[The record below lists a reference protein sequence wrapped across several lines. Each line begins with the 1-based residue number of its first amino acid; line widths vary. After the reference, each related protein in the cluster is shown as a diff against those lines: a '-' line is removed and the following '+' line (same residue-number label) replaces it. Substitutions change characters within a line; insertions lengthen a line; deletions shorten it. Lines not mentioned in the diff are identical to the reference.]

1 MEISTTAPNPSGA
14 QGDQDDFK
22 QHVEQNNE
30 TSLVKILGLYLK
42 SNSIAFSDGAIRN
55 LPEASYDEFDA
66 VQAVNAL
73 KVLNFQASFGQIK
86 FRKLLKF
93 KTENLICFD
102 NSGSAFLLEIGTE
115 AKTFV
120 ITKSEYDETVSIS
133 ITAAELKDMFNGYA
147 IIAEKDLSGSNNR
160 NEKNWFFG
168 SLAQSKFLYFQVIFA
183 AAVSSF
189 LGLSTSLFIMVVYD
203 RVVPNEAIESLI
215 ALTIGVAIALG
226 FDLVIKMLR
235 AYFIDQAGRRADDR
249 MSRLVFDKISRLDT
263 SGKQRQSGALAGVVR
278 EFDTLREFFTSATL
292 VAVVDLPFVFFFIWI
307 ISLIA
312 GPLAIVSILAVPTV
326 IFVSLIIQP
335 FLSRIAENSME
346 QSFSK
351 QAVLVETLQGLETIK
366 ASGAEKLMRKRYQTA
381 ASAQADYGLK
391 TRFLSQFAINWSASV
406 QQFAQVATIFYG
418 VFLIRDG
425 VVTMGALIAAVILGG
440 RALAP
445 LTQVA
450 QAMSRANSAKQA
462 YKNINKL
469 FTDGAPTMAQDGG
482 LSRGHIQGT
491 LELQRVDFSFPE
503 SRSTTISDLS
513 LKIPQGQK
521 VAIVGKMGCGKST
534 FLRLISGLVQPTA
547 GSVLVDGIDLR
558 QLNESDLRRN
568 LGVMLQEN
576 WLFSGTV
583 RENLQLGFNQ
593 YSDEHILNISKVAG
607 LDDFIS
613 KTPNGYDFMLQE
625 KGAGLSGGQRQTIA
639 LARALIHN
647 PPILVLDEPT
657 SAMDT
662 GTEKLVVERL
672 SEWSK
677 DKTVFVVTHRKA
689 ILQMV
694 DRVLVIDEGKIVT
707 DTTPDK
713 L

>member
-1 MEISTTAPNPSGA
+1 LEISTTAPNPSGPEEK
-14 QGDQDDFK
+14 QDDVTK
-22 QHVEQNNE
+22 HSEQNNE

-42 SNSIAFSDGAIRN
+42 SNNIAFSDGAIRD
-55 LPEASYDEFDA
+55 LPETSYDEFDA

-73 KVLNFQASFGQIK
+73 KKLNFQASFGQIK

-93 KTENLICFD
+93 KTANLICFD
-102 NSGSAFLLEIGTE
+102 NSGSAFLLENGTE
-115 AKTFV
+115 AKTFI
-120 ITKSEYDETVSIS
+120 ITKSEYDEIVSIS
-133 ITAAELKDMFNGYA
+133 VTAAELETIFNGYA

-292 VAVVDLPFVFFFIWI
+292 VAVVDLPFVIFFIWI

-312 GPLAIVSILAVPTV
+312 GPLAIVPILAVPTV

-366 ASGAEKLMRKRYQTA
+366 ASGADKLMRKRYQTA

-440 RALAP
+440 RTLAP

-491 LELQRVDFSFPE
+491 LELQRVDFAFPE
-503 SRSTTISDLS
+503 SRSATISDLS

-613 KTPNGYDFMLQE
+613 KTPNGYDLMLQE

-662 GTEKLVVERL
+662 GTEKLVIERL

-694 DRVLVIDEGKIVT
+694 DRVLVMDEGKIVT

>member
-1 MEISTTAPNPSGA
+1 
-14 QGDQDDFK
+14 
-22 QHVEQNNE
+22 
-30 TSLVKILGLYLK
+30 
-42 SNSIAFSDGAIRN
+42 
-55 LPEASYDEFDA
+55 
-66 VQAVNAL
+66 
-73 KVLNFQASFGQIK
+73 
-86 FRKLLKF
+86 
-93 KTENLICFD
+93 
-102 NSGSAFLLEIGTE
+102 
-115 AKTFV
+115 
-120 ITKSEYDETVSIS
+120 
-133 ITAAELKDMFNGYA
+133 
-147 IIAEKDLSGSNNR
+147 
-160 NEKNWFFG
+160 
-168 SLAQSKFLYFQVIFA
+168 LAQSKFLYFQVIFA

-189 LGLSTSLFIMVVYD
+189 LGLSSSLFIMVVYD

-613 KTPNGYDFMLQE
+613 KTPNGYDLMLQE

>member
-1 MEISTTAPNPSGA
+1 LEISTTAPNPSGPEEK
-14 QGDQDDFK
+14 QDDVTKHF
-22 QHVEQNNE
+22 EQNNE

-42 SNSIAFSDGAIRN
+42 SNNIAFSDGAIRD
-55 LPEASYDEFDA
+55 LPETSYDEFDA

-73 KVLNFQASFGQIK
+73 KKLNFQASFGQIK

-102 NSGSAFLLEIGTE
+102 NSGSAFLLENGTE
-115 AKTFV
+115 AKTFI

-133 ITAAELKDMFNGYA
+133 VTAAELETIFNGYA

-292 VAVVDLPFVFFFIWI
+292 VAVVDLPFVIFFIWI

-312 GPLAIVSILAVPTV
+312 GPLAIVPILAVPTV

-366 ASGAEKLMRKRYQTA
+366 ASGADKLMRKRYQTA

-440 RALAP
+440 RTLAP

-491 LELQRVDFSFPE
+491 LELQRVDFAFPE
-503 SRSTTISDLS
+503 SRSATISDLS

-613 KTPNGYDFMLQE
+613 KTPNGYDLMLQE

-662 GTEKLVVERL
+662 GTEKLVIERL

-694 DRVLVIDEGKIVT
+694 DRVLVMDEGKIVT

>member
-1 MEISTTAPNPSGA
+1 MEIGTTAPNPSGPEWK
-14 QGDQDDFK
+14 QDDVTKHF
-22 QHVEQNNE
+22 EQNNE

-42 SNSIAFSDGAIRN
+42 SNNIAFSDGAIRD
-55 LPEASYDEFDA
+55 LPETSYDEFDA
-66 VQAVNAL
+66 VQAVNVL
-73 KVLNFQASFGQIK
+73 KKLSFQASFGQIT

-102 NSGSAFLLEIGTE
+102 KSGSAFLLENGTE

-133 ITAAELKDMFNGYA
+133 VTAAELETIFNGYA

-292 VAVVDLPFVFFFIWI
+292 VAVVDLPFVIFFIWI

-312 GPLAIVSILAVPTV
+312 GPLAIVPILAVPTV

-366 ASGAEKLMRKRYQTA
+366 ASGADKLMRKRYQTA

-440 RALAP
+440 RTLAP

-462 YKNINKL
+462 YRNINKL

-491 LELQRVDFSFPE
+491 LELQRVDFIFPE
-503 SRSTTISDLS
+503 SRSATISDLS

-534 FLRLISGLVQPTA
+534 FLRLISGLVQPSA

-613 KTPNGYDFMLQE
+613 KTPNGYDLMLQE

-694 DRVLVIDEGKIVT
+694 DRVLVMDEGKIVT